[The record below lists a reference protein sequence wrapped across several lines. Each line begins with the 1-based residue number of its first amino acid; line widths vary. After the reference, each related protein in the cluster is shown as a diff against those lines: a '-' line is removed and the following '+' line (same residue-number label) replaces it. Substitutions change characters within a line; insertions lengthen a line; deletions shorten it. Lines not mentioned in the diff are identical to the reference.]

1 MEPTA
6 RAIQIDG
13 PIGAALEQVHLA
25 FDHEFDPAS
34 LEQQFKIGLVNF
46 GGMFILS
53 ALMQNLE
60 MEAPKVQIAIEHM
73 SEQLAR
79 DALNS
84 ADIDIAIGVLPD
96 SRRNW
101 SLQTLARDRSVL
113 IARRD
118 HPTIRDR
125 ISLADLAA
133 ARHVHVPIC
142 SPIDRTLA
150 RHGVRLHYAISSANP
165 LIAPYIVGRT
175 DLLAIVPENIA
186 RPSAEM
192 FGLSIFEAADQAA
205 RLFDSTGQ
213 PSPLR
218 CGTGASV
225 ADSVHRFGC
234 RRNHQGAGRARPDH
248 RGIARDG
255 ECLAASSPI
264 ALVLL
269 PASRRV
275 FLDRL
280 HQVI

>member
-192 FGLSIFEAADQAA
+192 FGLSIFEPPIKLPDYSIQLVNHRRYDAEPAHQWLIRCIASAAVEITKELVGQGPITVVSRGTESASPH
-205 RLFDSTGQ
+205 RLQ
-213 PSPLR
+213 
-218 CGTGASV
+218 
-225 ADSVHRFGC
+225 
-234 RRNHQGAGRARPDH
+234 
-248 RGIARDG
+248 
-255 ECLAASSPI
+255 
-264 ALVLL
+264 
-269 PASRRV
+269 
-275 FLDRL
+275 
-280 HQVI
+280 